1 MENLLSFILFI
12 FSFFYGGQ
20 TELPTVSPV
29 PDAQLAEVVSVI
41 DGDTIIVNVDGTQE
55 TVRYIGIDTPEPYR
69 DGEPACFSAQATK
82 RNTQLLADAQVT
94 LVADTEDR
102 DRYDRLLRY
111 VYADDVFVNHV
122 LVAEG
127 FATTLSIRP
136 NTQQAARF
144 AAAQTEAQEA
154 KLGLWSACAEGS
166 SSEVL
171 EQTQTDPA
179 EPVVVEATHMTDGQ
193 RRLLKR
199 FGIDADTFVFTLDM
213 IRCAETA
220 VGEQRLQEIT
230 AGDTPSVLEG
240 AALARCYVNL

>member
-20 TELPTVSPV
+20 SEPPTVPPV
-29 PDAQLAEVVSVI
+29 PDAQPVEVVSVI

-55 TVRYIGIDTPEPYR
+55 TVRYIGIDTPEPYK
-69 DGEPACFSAQATK
+69 DGEPACFSTQATN

-102 DRYDRLLRY
+102 DRYGRLLRY
-111 VYADDVFVNHV
+111 VYADEVFVNQV

-136 NTQQAARF
+136 NTQQAERF
-144 AAAQTEAQEA
+144 ATAQTEAQEA
-154 KLGLWSACAEGS
+154 NVGLWSACAEGS
-166 SSEVL
+166 SPEDGEL
-171 EQTQTDPA
+171 TLTDPA
-179 EPVVVEATHMTDGQ
+179 EPVVVDATQMTDGQ
-193 RRLLKR
+193 RRLLR
-199 FGIDADTFVFTLDM
+199 LFGIDTDRFVFTSDM